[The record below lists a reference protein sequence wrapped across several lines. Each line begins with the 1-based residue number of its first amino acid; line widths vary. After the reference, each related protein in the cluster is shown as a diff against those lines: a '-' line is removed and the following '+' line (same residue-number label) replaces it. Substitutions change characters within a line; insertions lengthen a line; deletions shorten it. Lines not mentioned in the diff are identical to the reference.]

1 MNQNIECMIRNAI
14 VFLFAILFTAE
25 AIGQG
30 GTIKGFVKDASNGE
44 PLLFLTIGLE
54 NTTFG
59 TQTDENGYYSLTK
72 IPAGTYDVVVNLIG
86 YETFRETVV
95 VSNESMSN
103 INILMQKG
111 DIELKEIVISEDK
124 TNARNNINISVE
136 TIRPKDIKRIPGV
149 GGQADLAQMLTTLPG
164 FITTGDQGGQI
175 YVRGGAPVQNKV
187 LLDGMIVYNAFHS
200 IGLYSVF
207 DTDIIANADVYS
219 GGFSAQ
225 YGGRI
230 SSVMDISTR
239 DRKSVV

>member
-1 MNQNIECMIRNAI
+1 MFRNAI
-14 VFLFAILFTAE
+14 VFLSAILFTAT
-25 AIGQG
+25 AMGQG

-111 DIELKEIVISEDK
+111 DFEL
-124 TNARNNINISVE
+124 
-136 TIRPKDIKRIPGV
+136 
-149 GGQADLAQMLTTLPG
+149 
-164 FITTGDQGGQI
+164 
-175 YVRGGAPVQNKV
+175 
-187 LLDGMIVYNAFHS
+187 
-200 IGLYSVF
+200 
-207 DTDIIANADVYS
+207 
-219 GGFSAQ
+219 
-225 YGGRI
+225 
-230 SSVMDISTR
+230 
-239 DRKSVV
+239 